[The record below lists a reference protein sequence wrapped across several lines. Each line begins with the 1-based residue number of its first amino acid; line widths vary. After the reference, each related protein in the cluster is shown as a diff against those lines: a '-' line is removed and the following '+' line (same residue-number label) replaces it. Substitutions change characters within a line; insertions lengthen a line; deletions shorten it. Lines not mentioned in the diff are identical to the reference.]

1 MEFQKI
7 NKSFLKIKW
16 ILSKITIEKIILRNG
31 MVKNRWCGPS
41 LYGDKY
47 KDLIDNA
54 FKSRLKDGD
63 SRLTEFHNWKLALT
77 NVANNYLEKRSW
89 CGW

>member
-1 MEFQKI
+1 MEWWKTDDVDHRYI
-7 NKSFLKIKW
+7 
-16 ILSKITIEKIILRNG
+16 
-31 MVKNRWCGPS
+31 
-41 LYGDKY
+41 GDKY

>member
-1 MEFQKI
+1 M
-7 NKSFLKIKW
+7 NTIKNNNRKDNIKKW
-16 ILSKITIEKIILRNG
+16 NG
-31 MVKNRWCGPS
+31 ETDDVDHR
-41 LYGDKY
+41 YIGDKY
-47 KDLIDNA
+47 KDLIDNV

-63 SRLTEFHNWKLALT
+63 SRLTEFHNRKLALT